1 MIILICFGFILNGF
15 TVNGFRASYF
25 GFFYYNGTMVRF
37 LPFIF
42 LASALS
48 VFGLVWTVW
57 YVNPDLAP
65 WYIFAAVVCLIFTAS
80 LGFLG
85 TLLYFLR
92 TKLYRRYS
100 ARWYFY
106 TSFKM
111 AFFISAFLALVVGLQ
126 ILDLLSRLN
135 LFLAISAVILF
146 ALWSYLGKKLEK

>member
-1 MIILICFGFILNGF
+1 
-15 TVNGFRASYF
+15 
-25 GFFYYNGTMVRF
+25 MVKF

-42 LASALS
+42 LISALS
-48 VFGLVWTVW
+48 VFGLVWVVW
-57 YVNPDLAP
+57 YVDPDSAP
-65 WYIFAAVVCLIFTAS
+65 WYIFAAFLALIFVAS

-85 TLLYFLR
+85 TVLYFLR
-92 TKLYRRYS
+92 TKFYRRYS

-111 AFFISAFLALVVGLQ
+111 ALFISAFLALIVGLQ

-146 ALWSYLGKKLEK
+146 